1 MYQYATN
8 RVLLGSRVAGVCR
21 QILHGKER
29 TIVNRQKWG
38 RLRAVFA
45 VAMMLALGLA
55 MPWRMAFGDETSQ
68 PITQKQDGGVI
79 C

>member
-1 MYQYATN
+1 M
-8 RVLLGSRVAGVCR
+8 
-21 QILHGKER
+21 
-29 TIVNRQKWG
+29 NRQKRG

-68 PITQKQDGGVI
+68 PITQKQDGGGVI
-79 C
+79 R

>member
-1 MYQYATN
+1 M
-8 RVLLGSRVAGVCR
+8 
-21 QILHGKER
+21 
-29 TIVNRQKWG
+29 NRQKWG